1 MWLEGSAV
9 VVAPVA
15 HIVVVVVWERGAIEY
30 RLIIEYIYI
39 YFV

>member
-1 MWLEGSAV
+1 MWLEGSVV
-9 VVAPVA
+9 VVASVA
-15 HIVVVVVWERGAIEY
+15 DANVVVWERGAIEY